1 MLASV
6 PLAIER
12 FLKLKPAISFRLVSV
27 DTTLG
32 LVRCTVIYPFPPCK
46 HMELLFYPKPGTRS
60 RRALTRRFRQTHRG
74 QQPHTYRPKGTLLTR
89 LAHESGMT
97 VEQVWA
103 QLGKEWEYLLNQESK
118 V

>member
-1 MLASV
+1 MGWGWFSVITQGTYTSHNFQASQCMHNPRV
-6 PLAIER
+6 GSLHGNLPI
-12 FLKLKPAISFRLVSV
+12 KN
-27 DTTLG
+27 
-32 LVRCTVIYPFPPCK
+32 
-46 HMELLFYPKPGTRS
+46 MELLFYPKLGTRS

-103 QLGKEWEYLLNQESK
+103 QLGKEREYLLNQESK